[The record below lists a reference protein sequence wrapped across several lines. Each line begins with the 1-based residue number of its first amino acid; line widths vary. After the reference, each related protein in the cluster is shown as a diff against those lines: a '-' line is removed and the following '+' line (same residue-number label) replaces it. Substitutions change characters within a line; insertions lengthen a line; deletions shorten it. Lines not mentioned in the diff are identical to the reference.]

1 MVDKRVVFS
10 GIQPSG
16 NLHLGNYIGSL
27 RQWVFGQNDGLNI
40 FCIVDLHAIT
50 VPQNPRELKE
60 KTLELAALILAA
72 GIDPQK
78 SILFV
83 QSHNPD
89 HANLGWVL
97 NCYLSMG
104 QLSRMTQFKEKS
116 EGKEGVSVGL
126 FDYPALMAADILL
139 YETTEVPVGE
149 DQKQHVELTRDVA
162 ERFNSKYGRTFVMP
176 KPVIPK
182 FGGRIMS
189 LVDPTVKMS
198 KSDKNSNATIYL
210 LESESDVRKKIM
222 AATTDSQKAIVY
234 DSSRPGVSNLL
245 EIYTNTSGKTLEAAQ
260 SEFRGKG
267 YKEFKEAVAEAVV
280 AFLRPF
286 QERYKNFRE
295 SGELL
300 KILATGAKRA
310 TTISTKKLSEVYNKV
325 GFVTN

>member
-1 MVDKRVVFS
+1 MS
-10 GIQPSG
+10 
-16 NLHLGNYIGSL
+16 
-27 RQWVFGQNDGLNI
+27 
-40 FCIVDLHAIT
+40 IVA
-50 VPQNPRELKE
+50 
-60 KTLELAALILAA
+60 
-72 GIDPQK
+72 
-78 SILFV
+78 
-83 QSHNPD
+83 
-89 HANLGWVL
+89 
-97 NCYLSMG
+97 
-104 QLSRMTQFKEKS
+104 
-116 EGKEGVSVGL
+116 
-126 FDYPALMAADILL
+126 
-139 YETTEVPVGE
+139 
-149 DQKQHVELTRDVA
+149 
-162 ERFNSKYGRTFVMP
+162 
-176 KPVIPK
+176 
-182 FGGRIMS
+182 
-189 LVDPTVKMS
+189 PTVKIR
-198 KSDKNSNATIYL
+198 KSDKNSNTTIYL

-245 EIYTNTSGKTLEAAQ
+245 EIYTNTSGKHLQAAQ